1 MSISAS
7 GLISGL
13 DTNSIISQL
22 LELQQQPIINLQQR
36 EAGYQVDLTAYG
48 SLRSTLNSLKS
59 AMAGLNSVSS
69 LTSFSASSD
78 DTDIFTASAGSSAT
92 TGSYNITV
100 EQLALAHKLKS
111 TAAFAK
117 TEEVLEFKVDAN
129 NKYIDFKEYWDI
141 NIGLTA
147 TLTEGHYTVSELEAE
162 IKSQLETVSEG
173 SGNKIDYT
181 VSYDSSTK
189 KFTIKEDGS
198 SLTQLDL
205 LWESGT
211 YGSSG
216 NDKSAASLLGF
227 DDSADDAD
235 AGVTSYTGDNEV
247 GEGTIHLETGNVF
260 TIDATNNKINFKEK
274 YDGVLSSEL
283 TATIT
288 SGNYTIPELEKEI
301 EDQLEDVSANGG
313 GNTVTYTVSYDSST
327 QKFDI
332 QGSKDALFTDLQLLW
347 ETGANGSDETD
358 TSAASLLGF
367 DDSADDAE
375 DGVTSYTADNEVGVV
390 TDISISATDTIED
403 VADAINDAN
412 AGVQAAVIFDGTNY
426 YLTLTAEDSGKAN
439 AINLMVTDIDGDNT
453 DNTNGLS
460 RLVYHEGK
468 TMNLEET
475 QDAQDSI
482 IHVDGVE
489 VYRAT
494 NTIDD
499 VIEGVTITLKDV
511 HPDLDPGEG
520 IELDSDTLTVSRNTS
535 AVVSKVNS
543 FVSAYNSVLGF
554 FDAYQSYDEKT
565 KVAGILLGDPTTNL
579 IRNSLRNNV
588 TDTVP
593 GVDSFNRLSD
603 FGITLNDEGELEVNS
618 STLNSALD
626 DHFDD
631 VLQFF
636 TQTTGGSEGFAVR
649 MVDTLDGILDS
660 TNGILATRTDGIRN
674 SIDNIQDKVE
684 RVEIRI
690 SAWETRTRA
699 QFQALEV
706 LLAQYQATGD
716 YLTQQLSGL
725 ANLNSYISR
734 LG

>member
-36 EAGYQVDLTAYG
+36 EAGYQVELTAYG
-48 SLRSTLNSLKS
+48 SLRSTLAGLKS
-59 AMAGLNSVSS
+59 AMAGLNSVNS
-69 LTSFSASSD
+69 LTSFSASSG

-100 EQLALAHKLKS
+100 EQLTQAHKLKS

-117 TEEVLEFKVDAN
+117 TEEVLEFKVDTN
-129 NKYIDFKEYWDI
+129 NKYIDFKEYGDI

-181 VSYDSSTK
+181 ISYDSSTK

-247 GEGTIHLETGNVF
+247 GEGTIHLEIGNVF
-260 TIDATNNKINFKEK
+260 TIDSTNNKINFKEK
-274 YDGVLSSEL
+274 YNETLSDEL
-283 TATIT
+283 TATLD

-301 EDQLEDVSANGG
+301 EDQLEDASANGG
-313 GNTVTYTVSYDSST
+313 GNAVTYTVTYDSST

-332 QGSKDALFTDLQLLW
+332 QGSKDASFTDLQLLW
-347 ETGANGSDETD
+347 KTGANGSDETD

-375 DGVTSYTADNEVGVV
+375 DGVTSYTADSQVGVV

-412 AGVQAAVIFDGTNY
+412 AGVTATAIFDGTNY

-439 AINLMVTDIDGDNT
+439 AINLTVTDIDGNNT
-453 DNTNGLS
+453 DIENGLS
-460 RLVYHEGK
+460 RLVYHENK
-468 TMNLEET
+468 TTNLEET
-475 QDAQDSI
+475 QDALDSI
-482 IHVDGVE
+482 IYVDGVT
-489 VYRAT
+489 VSRAT

-499 VIEGVTITLKDV
+499 VIKGVTITLKAA
-511 HPDLDPGEG
+511 HEKPAE
-520 IELDSDTLTVSRNTS
+520 ESDTLTVSRNAS

-554 FDAYQSYDEKT
+554 FGAYQSYDEKT
-565 KVAGILLGDPTTNL
+565 KVAGILLGDSTTNL
-579 IRNSLRNNV
+579 VRNSLRNNM
-588 TDTVP
+588 TNTVP
-593 GVDSFNRLSD
+593 GVGSFNRLAD
-603 FGITLNDEGELEVNS
+603 LGITLNDEGKLEVNS
-618 STLNSALD
+618 SSLNSALD

-636 TQTTGGSEGFAVR
+636 TKTTEGSEGFAVR
-649 MVDTLDGILDS
+649 MVDTLDAILNS
-660 TNGILATRTDGIRN
+660 TDGTLAARTDGIQN
-674 SIDNIQDKVE
+674 SIDDIQDKVE
-684 RVEIRI
+684 RVERRV

-706 LLAQYQATGD
+706 LLAQFQATGD
-716 YLTQQLSGL
+716 YLNQQIAGL
-725 ANLNSYISR
+725 QNLNSYISSR
-734 LG
+734 

>member
-22 LELQQQPIINLQQR
+22 LELQQQPIVKLQQR

-48 SLRSTLNSLKS
+48 SLRSTLAGLKS
-59 AMAGLNSVSS
+59 AMAGLNSVNS

-78 DTDIFTASAGSSAT
+78 DADIFTASAGNSAT

-117 TEEVLEFKVDAN
+117 TEEVLEFKITADTN
-129 NKYIDFKEYWDI
+129 DKIDFKED
-141 NIGLTA
+141 GGDELTA
-147 TLTEGHYTVSELEAE
+147 TITAGTYTVSELEAE
-162 IKSQLETVSEG
+162 IKSQLETASDG
-173 SGNKIDYT
+173 GGNNIDYS

-198 SLTQLDL
+198 DLEQLDI
-205 LWESGT
+205 LWATGT
-211 YGSSG
+211 
-216 NDKSAASLLGF
+216 NNTKSASSLLGF
-227 DDSADDAD
+227 AAENDTGALEY
-235 AGVTSYTGDNEV
+235 TSDNEV
-247 GEGTIHLETGNVF
+247 GEGTIHLEIGNVF
-260 TIDATNNKINFKEK
+260 TIDATNNKINFLEV
-274 YDGVLSSEL
+274 GGTGSEL
-283 TATIT
+283 TATLD
-288 SGNYTIPELEKEI
+288 SGNYTIPELEQEI
-301 EDQLEDVSANGG
+301 EDQLEAATGSVA
-313 GNTVTYTVSYDSST
+313 TYTVSYDNAT
-327 QKFDI
+327 QKFTIAGSGGGVTEI
-332 QGSKDALFTDLQLLW
+332 QYLWTTGVSGNSVASTIGFTADD
-347 ETGANGSDETD
+347 TGA
-358 TSAASLLGF
+358 L
-367 DDSADDAE
+367 
-375 DGVTSYTADNEVGVV
+375 SYTADSEKGTVH
-390 TDISISATDTIED
+390 DISISATDTIED

-439 AINLMVTDIDGDNT
+439 AINLTVTDIDGDNT

-460 RLVYHEGK
+460 RLVYHENK
-468 TMNLEET
+468 TTNLEET
-475 QDAQDSI
+475 QDAQDSTI
-482 IHVDGVE
+482 YVDGVT

-494 NTIDD
+494 NIIDD
-499 VIEGVTITLKDV
+499 VIEGVTITLKDA
-511 HPDLDPGEG
+511 HEKPAE
-520 IELDSDTLTVSRNTS
+520 ESDTLTVSRNAS
-535 AVVSKVNS
+535 AVVSRVNS

-554 FDAYQSYDEKT
+554 FDTYQSYDEKT
-565 KVAGILLGDPTTNL
+565 KVAGILLGDATTNL
-579 IRNSLRNNV
+579 VRNSLRNNMMN
-588 TDTVP
+588 TVP
-593 GVDSFNRLSD
+593 GVGSFNRLAD
-603 FGITLNDEGELEVNS
+603 LGITLNDEGELEVNS

-636 TQTTGGSEGFAVR
+636 TKTTDGFAVR
-649 MVDTLDGILDS
+649 MVDTLDAILDS
-660 TNGILATRTDGIRN
+660 TGGTLAARTDGIRN
-674 SIDNIQDKVE
+674 SIDDIQDQVE

>member
-22 LELQQQPIINLQQR
+22 LELQQQPIVKLQQR
-36 EAGYQVDLTAYG
+36 EAGYQVDLTVYG
-48 SLRSTLNSLKS
+48 SLRSTLTGLKS
-59 AMAGLNSVSS
+59 AMAGLNSVNS
-69 LTSFSASSD
+69 LTIFSASSG
-78 DTDIFTASAGSSAT
+78 DTDIFSASAGSSAT

-100 EQLALAHKLKS
+100 GQLALAHKLKS

-129 NKYIDFKEYWDI
+129 NNTIKFKED
-141 NIGLTA
+141 NVVGAGGLSGELTA
-147 TLTEGHYTVSELEAE
+147 TIADGNYTVSELEAK
-162 IKSQLETVSEG
+162 IKSELESQSFYGVKYS
-173 SGNKIDYT
+173 

-189 KFTIKEDGS
+189 KFTIAEDGS
-198 SLTQLDL
+198 DLEELQL
-205 LWESGT
+205 LWSG
-211 YGSSG
+211 SDAS
-216 NDKSAASLLGF
+216 SLLGF
-227 DDSADDAD
+227 EAVDDT
-235 AGVTSYTGDNEV
+235 GLVSYTGDNEV

-260 TIDATNNKINFKEK
+260 TIDSTNNKINFKEK

-288 SGNYTIPELEKEI
+288 SGNYTIPEWEKEI
-301 EDQLEDVSANGG
+301 EDQLNAVSAA
-313 GNTVTYTVSYDSST
+313 GNAVTYTVTYDSST

-332 QGSKDALFTDLQLLW
+332 QGSKALFTDLQLLW
-347 ETGANGSDETD
+347 KTGTNGSDKTD

-375 DGVTSYTADNEVGVV
+375 AGVTSYTADSQVGVV

-403 VADAINDAN
+403 VADAINNAN
-412 AGVQAAVIFDGTNY
+412 AGVTAAAIFDGTNY

-439 AINLMVTDIDGDNT
+439 AINLTVTDIDGDNT
-453 DNTNGLS
+453 DTNGLS
-460 RLVYHEGK
+460 RLVYHENK
-468 TMNLEET
+468 TTNLTQT
-475 QDAQDSI
+475 QDALDSI
-482 IHVDGVE
+482 VYVDGVT
-489 VYRAT
+489 VSRAT

-499 VIEGVTITLKDV
+499 VIEGVTITLNAAHKT
-511 HPDLDPGEG
+511 PAE
-520 IELDSDTLTVSRNTS
+520 DSDTLAVSRNTS

-554 FDAYQSYDEKT
+554 FDTYQSYDEKT
-565 KVAGILLGDPTTNL
+565 KVAGILLGDATTNL
-579 IRNSLRNNV
+579 VRNSLRNNMMN
-588 TDTVP
+588 TVP
-593 GVDSFNRLSD
+593 GVGSFNRLAD
-603 FGITLNDEGELEVNS
+603 LGITLNDEGELEVNS
-618 STLNSALD
+618 SSLNSALD

-636 TQTTGGSEGFAVR
+636 TKTTDGFAVR
-649 MVDTLDGILDS
+649 MVDTLDAILDS
-660 TNGILATRTDGIRN
+660 TGGTLAARTDGIRN
-674 SIDNIQDKVE
+674 SIDDIQDKVE
-684 RVEIRI
+684 RIGRRV

-706 LLAQYQATGD
+706 LLAQFQATGD

-725 ANLNSYISR
+725 ANLSSYISR

>member
-22 LELQQQPIINLQQR
+22 LELQQQPIVKLQQR
-36 EAGYQVDLTAYG
+36 EAGYQVELTAYG
-48 SLRSTLNSLKS
+48 SLQSTLAGLKS
-59 AMAGLNSVSS
+59 AMAGLNSVNS
-69 LTSFSASSD
+69 LTSFSASSG

-100 EQLALAHKLKS
+100 EKLAQAHKLKS

-117 TEEVLEFKVDAN
+117 TEEVLEFKITADTN
-129 NKYIDFKEYWDI
+129 DKIDFKED
-141 NIGLTA
+141 GGDELTA
-147 TLTEGHYTVSELEAE
+147 TITAGTYTVSELEAE
-162 IKSQLETVSEG
+162 IKSQLETASDG
-173 SGNKIDYT
+173 GGNNIDYS

-198 SLTQLDL
+198 DLEQLDI
-205 LWESGT
+205 LWATGT
-211 YGSSG
+211 
-216 NDKSAASLLGF
+216 NNTKSASSLLGF
-227 DDSADDAD
+227 AAENDTGALEY
-235 AGVTSYTGDNEV
+235 TSDNEV
-247 GEGTIHLETGNVF
+247 GEGTIHLEIGNVF
-260 TIDATNNKINFKEK
+260 TIDSTNNKINFLEV
-274 YDGVLSSEL
+274 GGTGSEL
-283 TATIT
+283 TATLD
-288 SGNYTIPELEKEI
+288 SGNYTIPELEQEI
-301 EDQLEDVSANGG
+301 EDQLEAATGSVA
-313 GNTVTYTVSYDSST
+313 TYTVSYDNAT
-327 QKFDI
+327 QKFTIAGSGGGVTEI
-332 QGSKDALFTDLQLLW
+332 QYLWTTGVSGNSVASTIGFTADD
-347 ETGANGSDETD
+347 TGA
-358 TSAASLLGF
+358 L
-367 DDSADDAE
+367 
-375 DGVTSYTADNEVGVV
+375 SYTADSEKGTVH
-390 TDISISATDTIED
+390 DISISATDTIED

-439 AINLMVTDIDGDNT
+439 AINLTVTDIDGDNT

-460 RLVYHEGK
+460 RLVYHENK
-468 TMNLEET
+468 TTNLEET
-475 QDAQDSI
+475 QDAQDSTI
-482 IHVDGVE
+482 YVDGVT

-494 NTIDD
+494 NIIDD
-499 VIEGVTITLKDV
+499 VIEGVTITLKDA
-511 HPDLDPGEG
+511 HEKPAE
-520 IELDSDTLTVSRNTS
+520 ESDTLTVSRNAS
-535 AVVSKVNS
+535 AVVSRVNS

-554 FDAYQSYDEKT
+554 FDTYQSYDEKT
-565 KVAGILLGDPTTNL
+565 KVAGILLGDATTNL
-579 IRNSLRNNV
+579 VRNSLRNNMMN
-588 TDTVP
+588 TVP
-593 GVDSFNRLSD
+593 GVGSFNRLAD
-603 FGITLNDEGELEVNS
+603 LGITLNDEGELEVNS

-636 TQTTGGSEGFAVR
+636 TKTTDGFAVR
-649 MVDTLDGILDS
+649 MVDTLDAILDS
-660 TNGILATRTDGIRN
+660 TGGTLAARTDGIRN
-674 SIDNIQDKVE
+674 SIDDIQDQVE